1 MKPLLRALTLG
12 MGPVVVAAGLGM
24 VGRQNV
30 QVRELSV
37 PPMRAEACTQPPIFK
52 PGYQRR
58 DNYVIPQGTGFKF
71 DSDAWIEADLCSPGT
86 LKITADGDL
95 AGDEDPQLT
104 VVLDAT
110 VLASPRFNQE
120 RTASVNV
127 PHAGR
132 IYLGF
137 FNDYYLADVRVA
149 TLRDI
154 KLTAPDCNGFKSV
167 NVPKESAGNWYPEAS
182 AATLVRDMPMTLI
195 PCAAGK
201 LTMRVQGREGNGA
214 FPILTFKQGRKV
226 VKVLQTTSNF
236 QQVRLPLKADLATI
250 TVSNAYNET
259 LANRN
264 LNVRRLEFV
273 PDSASSTT
281 P

>member
-1 MKPLLRALTLG
+1 MKLLLRALALG
-12 MGPVVVAAGLGM
+12 SGPVIVTMGLG
-24 VGRQNV
+24 VLGDQNV
-30 QVRELSV
+30 QANELSM
-37 PPMRAEACTQPPIFK
+37 PPMRAGACTQPPIFK

-58 DNYVIPQGTGFKF
+58 DNYVIPQGDGFKF
-71 DSDAWIEADLCSPGT
+71 DSDAWVEADLCSPGT

-110 VLASPRFNQE
+110 VLAAPRFNKE
-120 RTASVNV
+120 RMVSITV

-154 KLTAPDCNGFKSV
+154 KFIAPECQGFNSI
-167 NVPKESAGNWYPEAS
+167 NVPTESAGSWYPEART
-182 AATLVRDMPMTLI
+182 AYLVRDPPMTLT
-195 PCAAGK
+195 PCAAGE
-201 LTMRVQGREGNGA
+201 LTMQVQGREGNGA
-214 FPILTFKQGRKV
+214 FPILTFKQDGQIIKT
-226 VKVLQTTSNF
+226 LQTTVEF
-236 QQVRLPLKADLATI
+236 QMVRLPLKADLATI
-250 TVSNAYNET
+250 TVGNAYGVT

-273 PDSASSTT
+273 PNADSTSA